1 MPWFKVDDK
10 LHDHEKARKAGVQA
24 MGLWALAGSWCADN
38 LKDGFVPEG
47 VPIRWA
53 RNYRA
58 LAALLVKAGLWSEA
72 VKDGEKGWLFHDWLK
87 YQPSAAKVRKERA
100 EAADRMAAIRAA
112 ARDAEQGG
120 ACA

>member
-10 LHDHEKARKAGVQA
+10 IHDHEKARKAGVAA
-24 MGLWALAGSWCADN
+24 MGLWSLAGSWCMDN

-58 LAALLVKAGLWSEA
+58 LATALVKAGLWTEA

-87 YQPSAAKVRKERA
+87 YQPSAAKVRKDRA
-100 EAADRMAAIRAA
+100 DAAARMAALRSA
-112 ARDAEQGG
+112 DTDEQRGG